1 MRILFKRNLLAIAI
15 TMGVA
20 ACGGSSGGGLTPPA
34 PASTAYTVAVDAPDS
49 LQQVTA
55 LGWEKKISHFFF
67 PAAIAADGS
76 SLLAENFTVV
86 VVDAEGNVVEEV
98 AIAAENISK
107 NPDGTWEISVPGD
120 PRLDCLIVV
129 DINKPVEITLGAGI
143 PAEALYAPTTAIQI
157 DVDVASTAAYQN
169 FIEELAATPGQTF
182 EALGLDVDS
191 PEDVAAVE
199 AVVEKI
205 QELFE
210 ELTKDGS
217 LDLTLGSLEQI
228 LAAADAKVEEIIEQ
242 EVSNVVNATT
252 GTAAELMNSGGL
264 FWYDG
269 EFDQLGGMSTDLA
282 VYELERGYISAT
294 GGETF
299 TQYNFDATD
308 KGWADTQTFDPSVDT
323 AEYDRILTSDG
334 WANSAD
340 VFSVVA
346 IDDENGTFTIQ
357 DVAQGL
363 VQEKITAVQVTNLDG
378 RNIEDFMAV
387 SSGDFSQIIESDKMF
402 AADAKAYRVAVTH
415 VNDVYNLWFDV
426 DTKGDDSGECE
437 YRSSTPA
444 LLGGNCETVGR
455 IVASVY
461 QEVTNTLS
469 DLISAQ
475 MTANPNTND
484 DDFVGIDI
492 SRDNDGNVIMAELV
506 ADNTANFYVYRG
518 SGLGR
523 YTLLATSSWSYQTP
537 AGLANGQN
545 IIVLPIPDVVFAEGD
560 FDTDERT
567 FILAEDQ
574 GLVRRGN
581 FIAAGSVQEEADN
594 WVFNATAN
602 DSILAAVDFE
612 FLDSLTVTYLDESNW
627 GEELYDGLGG
637 PETGSAFT
645 YKAFDRSTLLTRS
658 LSVRGVDF
666 NITAEDI
673 VDTFYDTNSDGSE
686 FITFNADGTGSSNEG
701 QDTFA
706 FTWSINDAGYII
718 NDYGDAIQENG
729 YEFSVLETAAAVS
742 DPSSGTVTLK
752 VFFQNSLWQQIGPNV
767 TDDPVI
773 SENQGEIY
781 QIQWSRTPPQAE
793 L

>member
-1 MRILFKRNLLAIAI
+1 
-15 TMGVA
+15 
-20 ACGGSSGGGLTPPA
+20 
-34 PASTAYTVAVDAPDS
+34 
-49 LQQVTA
+49 
-55 LGWEKKISHFFF
+55 
-67 PAAIAADGS
+67 
-76 SLLAENFTVV
+76 
-86 VVDAEGNVVEEV
+86 
-98 AIAAENISK
+98 
-107 NPDGTWEISVPGD
+107 
-120 PRLDCLIVV
+120 
-129 DINKPVEITLGAGI
+129 
-143 PAEALYAPTTAIQI
+143 
-157 DVDVASTAAYQN
+157 
-169 FIEELAATPGQTF
+169 
-182 EALGLDVDS
+182 
-191 PEDVAAVE
+191 
-199 AVVEKI
+199 
-205 QELFE
+205 
-210 ELTKDGS
+210 
-217 LDLTLGSLEQI
+217 
-228 LAAADAKVEEIIEQ
+228 
-242 EVSNVVNATT
+242 
-252 GTAAELMNSGGL
+252 
-264 FWYDG
+264 
-269 EFDQLGGMSTDLA
+269 
-282 VYELERGYISAT
+282 
-294 GGETF
+294 
-299 TQYNFDATD
+299 
-308 KGWADTQTFDPSVDT
+308 
-323 AEYDRILTSDG
+323 
-334 WANSAD
+334 
-340 VFSVVA
+340 
-346 IDDENGTFTIQ
+346 
-357 DVAQGL
+357 
-363 VQEKITAVQVTNLDG
+363 
-378 RNIEDFMAV
+378 
-387 SSGDFSQIIESDKMF
+387 MF